1 MNLIILNKSE
11 AEKKVSQEIINL
23 INDKKNCVLGLATGS
38 TPEGVY
44 ALLVEAYKQGK
55 VSFKDVT
62 TFNLDEYVGLA
73 DSHPQSYRY
82 FMNNHLF
89 LHVDINLDKT
99 HVPGNKGDEN
109 DLSVYDENIKKH
121 GGIDLQLLG
130 IGSNGHIAFNE
141 PGTPFDS
148 KTHIV
153 TLKESTIKDNS
164 RFFNSIDEV
173 PTSSITMGLDSI
185 MNAKKIILMA
195 FGKNKAEAI
204 CKMFTKDANVDL
216 PASILQKHDNVTIYC
231 DEEAASLLINEVKVG

>member
-1 MNLIILNKSE
+1 MNLIILNKGE
-11 AEKKVSQEIINL
+11 ADKKVSQEIIDL
-23 INDKKNCVLGLATGS
+23 INAKKNCVLGLATGS

-89 LHVDINLDKT
+89 LHVDINLAKT

-109 DLSVYDENIKKH
+109 DLSVYDDNILKH

-173 PTSSITMGLDSI
+173 PTSSITMGLYSI

>member
-1 MNLIILNKSE
+1 MNLVILTKKE
-11 AEKKVSQEIINL
+11 ADQKVSEEIIKL
-23 INDKKNCVLGLATGS
+23 INYKKDCVLGLATGS

-44 ALLVEAYKQGK
+44 ANLIKANQEGK

-62 TFNLDEYVGLA
+62 TFNLDEYVGLEET
-73 DSHPQSYRY
+73 HPQSYRY
-82 FMNNHLF
+82 FMNDHLF
-89 LHVDINLDKT
+89 LHVDIDLNRT

-109 DLSVYDENIKKH
+109 DLSVYDENIAKC

-148 KTHIV
+148 LTHIV

-173 PTSSITMGLDSI
+173 PTSSITMGLKSI

-195 FGKNKAEAI
+195 FGKNKAQAI
-204 CKMFTKDANVDL
+204 CTMFTKEPNIDL
-216 PASILQKHDNVTIYC
+216 PASILQNNNDVIIYC
-231 DEEAASLLINEVKVG
+231 DEDAASLLVAETTK

>member
-11 AEKKVSQEIINL
+11 ADKKVSQEIINL

-89 LHVDINLDKT
+89 LHVDINLEKT

-153 TLKESTIKDNS
+153 TIKESTIKDNS

>member
-11 AEKKVSQEIINL
+11 ADKKVSQEIIDL

-231 DEEAASLLINEVKVG
+231 DEEAASLLINEVKVC

>member
-11 AEKKVSQEIINL
+11 ADKKVSQEIINL

-89 LHVDINLDKT
+89 LHVDINLEKT

-204 CKMFTKDANVDL
+204 CKMFTKDVNVDL

>member
-11 AEKKVSQEIINL
+11 ADKKVSQEIINL

-173 PTSSITMGLDSI
+173 PTSSITMGLNSI

>member
-1 MNLIILNKSE
+1 MKLVILNKQE
-11 AEKKVSQEIINL
+11 AEVQVCQEFIDL
-23 INDKKNCVLGLATGS
+23 INSKKDCVLGLATGS

-44 ALLVEAYKQGK
+44 AKLIDANKEGK

-62 TFNLDEYVGLA
+62 TFNLDEYVGLE

-141 PGTPFDS
+141 PGTPFNTL
-148 KTHIV
+148 THVV

-173 PTSSITMGLDSI
+173 PTSAITMGLESI

-195 FGKNKAEAI
+195 FGKNKAQAI
-204 CKMFTKDANVDL
+204 CEMFTKDANVDL
-216 PASILQKHDNVTIYC
+216 PASILQNHKDVTIYC
-231 DEEAASLLINEVKVG
+231 DEDAASLLVAETTK

>member
-11 AEKKVSQEIINL
+11 ADKKVSQEIINL

-44 ALLVEAYKQGK
+44 TLLVEAYKQGK

>member
-11 AEKKVSQEIINL
+11 ADKKVSQEIINL

-89 LHVDINLDKT
+89 LHVDINLEKT

>member
-1 MNLIILNKSE
+1 MNLVILTKKE
-11 AEKKVSQEIINL
+11 ADQKVSEEIIKL
-23 INDKKNCVLGLATGS
+23 INYKKDCVLGLATGS

-44 ALLVEAYKQGK
+44 ANLIKANQEGK

-62 TFNLDEYVGLA
+62 TFNLDEYVGLEET
-73 DSHPQSYRY
+73 HPQSYRY
-82 FMNNHLF
+82 FMNDHLF
-89 LHVDINLDKT
+89 LHVDIDLNRT

-109 DLSVYDENIKKH
+109 DLSVYDENIAKC

-148 KTHIV
+148 LTHIV

-173 PTSSITMGLDSI
+173 PTSSITMGLKSI

-195 FGKNKAEAI
+195 FGKNKAQAI
-204 CKMFTKDANVDL
+204 CTMFTKEPNIDL
-216 PASILQKHDNVTIYC
+216 PASILQNHNDVTIYC
-231 DEEAASLLINEVKVG
+231 DEDAASLLVTETTK

>member
-1 MNLIILNKSE
+1 MKLVILNKQK
-11 AEKKVSQEIINL
+11 AEVQVCQEFIDL
-23 INDKKNCVLGLATGS
+23 INSKKDCVLGLATGS

-44 ALLVEAYKQGK
+44 AKLIDAFKDDK

-62 TFNLDEYVGLA
+62 TFNLDEYVGLE

-130 IGSNGHIAFNE
+130 RRI
-141 PGTPFDS
+141 
-148 KTHIV
+148 
-153 TLKESTIKDNS
+153 
-164 RFFNSIDEV
+164 R
-173 PTSSITMGLDSI
+173 TSSWL
-185 MNAKKIILMA
+185 IL
-195 FGKNKAEAI
+195 
-204 CKMFTKDANVDL
+204 
-216 PASILQKHDNVTIYC
+216 
-231 DEEAASLLINEVKVG
+231 

>member
-11 AEKKVSQEIINL
+11 ADKKVSQEIINL

>member
-11 AEKKVSQEIINL
+11 ADKKVSQEIINL

-44 ALLVEAYKQGK
+44 TLLVEAYKQGK
-55 VSFKDVT
+55 VSFKNVT

-173 PTSSITMGLDSI
+173 PTSSITMGLNSI

>member
-1 MNLIILNKSE
+1 MNLVILTKKE
-11 AEKKVSQEIINL
+11 ADQKVSEEIIKL
-23 INDKKNCVLGLATGS
+23 INYKKDCVLGLATGS
-38 TPEGVY
+38 TPEGVF
-44 ALLVEAYKQGK
+44 ANLIKANLDGK

-62 TFNLDEYVGLA
+62 TFNLDEYVGLEET
-73 DSHPQSYRY
+73 HPQSYRY
-82 FMNNHLF
+82 FMNDHLF
-89 LHVDINLDKT
+89 LHVDIDLNRT

-109 DLSVYDENIKKH
+109 DLSVYDENIAKH

-148 KTHIV
+148 LTHIV

-173 PTSSITMGLDSI
+173 PTSSITMGLKSI

-195 FGKNKAEAI
+195 FGKNKAQAI
-204 CKMFTKDANVDL
+204 CTMFTKEPNIDL
-216 PASILQKHDNVTIYC
+216 PASILQNHNDVTIYC
-231 DEEAASLLINEVKVG
+231 DEDAASLLVTETTK

>member
-1 MNLIILNKSE
+1 MKLVILNKQE
-11 AEKKVSQEIINL
+11 AEVQVCQEFIDL
-23 INDKKNCVLGLATGS
+23 INSKKDCVLGLATGS

-44 ALLVEAYKQGK
+44 AKLIDANKEGK

-62 TFNLDEYVGLA
+62 TFNLDEYVGLE

-89 LHVDINLDKT
+89 LHVDINLDKN

-148 KTHIV
+148 LTHIAEL
-153 TLKESTIKDNS
+153 TEQTISDNA
-164 RFFNSIDEV
+164 RFFERIEDV
-173 PTSSITMGLDSI
+173 PTKACTMGLKSI
-185 MNAKKIILMA
+185 MNAKKIILIA
-195 FGKNKAEAI
+195 TGKSKKAAVE
-204 CKMFTKDANVDL
+204 
-216 PASILQKHDNVTIYC
+216 Q
-231 DEEAASLLINEVKVG
+231 LINGAIDEAWPCTILRNHPDVVIYVDKEIEIAGL